1 MNLRIII
8 VAVMFA
14 IGGLAAVP
22 LVFADLIINFVAVN
36 GSDEAKDMDIKSYLP
51 KELDPSHIL
60 EAGSLTV
67 DYDVEKG
74 VYFVTGKVNFQPKE
88 SKTFKIKV
96 KDVWQILPEEVDVLR
111 QQVDQNLQLLEK
123 NPNYDSAKLARNK
136 LVEKLDYI
144 LAQQQNYSQDIERR
158 IEQYRA
164 YADQLQQVRNNI
176 FSVDYLTGESNASI
190 AEEADKTIKF
200 IVEVKNPSETEEKT
214 IEEKHFLPKEI
225 RMEHVVDSKG
235 FDIRFDEKKES
246 AYLTQKET
254 FKPGE
259 TKRHEIIMK
268 DIWAFPLPKVQS
280 LRVRAETAYEEIK
293 DSMFAASGRFLFDEI
308 IKKVDEI
315 KLSQEANLSIKE
327 HIGLFR
333 VNTKK
338 FEETEHLLLKLEQL
352 LAIVRAKKLEELES
366 GKVKNVLQRLKAL
379 HGLAAL
385 AEAVFKEGLSLTTV
399 WRIIFATLGF
409 VAFFT
414 AINFFIWIKRSGSM
428 GEERRNKEPIKE
440 VPKPGAGSAAAA

>member
-280 LRVRAETAYEEIK
+280 LRVLAETAYEEIK

-315 KLSQEANLSIKE
+315 KLSQEAN
-327 HIGLFR
+327 
-333 VNTKK
+333 
-338 FEETEHLLLKLEQL
+338 
-352 LAIVRAKKLEELES
+352 
-366 GKVKNVLQRLKAL
+366 
-379 HGLAAL
+379 
-385 AEAVFKEGLSLTTV
+385 
-399 WRIIFATLGF
+399 
-409 VAFFT
+409 
-414 AINFFIWIKRSGSM
+414 
-428 GEERRNKEPIKE
+428 
-440 VPKPGAGSAAAA
+440 